1 MTKLTDD
8 STDKFLQYLRKNA
21 NVSLAAKAIGIS
33 RQALYKARA
42 ENKEF
47 ANAWDDAIQ
56 EATDRLLQAAWNRA
70 TKGVKKPV
78 YFQGVQCGEVKEY
91 SDSLLTLLLKSYRP
105 EQFSEKLKAE
115 VTGKDGAAIQ
125 LQNLSTEQL
134 LDRLNSILERARQR
148 RDKANSESGSS
159 STS

>member
-1 MTKLTDD
+1 LTDD

-21 NVSLAAKAIGIS
+21 NVSLAAKAIGVS

-70 TKGVKKPV
+70 TKGVEKPV
-78 YFQGVQCGEVKEY
+78 YFQGVICGTVREY
-91 SDSLLTLLLKSYRP
+91 SDSLLTFLLKAYRP
-105 EQFSEKLKAE
+105 EQFSEKLRQE
-115 VTGKDGAAIQ
+115 ITGKDGAAIQ
-125 LQNLSTEQL
+125 LQNLSAEQL
-134 LDRLNSILERARQR
+134 ADRLNSILERARQR
-148 RDKANSESGSS
+148 RTSSNSEPSS
-159 STS
+159 